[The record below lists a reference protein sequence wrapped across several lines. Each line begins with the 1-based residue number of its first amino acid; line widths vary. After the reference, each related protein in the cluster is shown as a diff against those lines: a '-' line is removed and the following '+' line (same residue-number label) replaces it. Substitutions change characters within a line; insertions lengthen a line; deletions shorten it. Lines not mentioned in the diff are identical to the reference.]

1 MNERRRVR
9 WLGDALLW
17 TGAALAVMSA
27 HAGAVIWA
35 TRALPMVAAD
45 SPPPAIMIE
54 LAPMTEATETQET
67 VLSQDIQDAQAS
79 APAQAVAIPEP
90 EPVEEEVEEEITEDP
105 QPDEVTHEAEVVL
118 SVSPRPRPR
127 PQQVAVTQT
136 ARQNPQR
143 DPAPPVPQQ
152 TAASQSSVRAQN
164 QQAQHSTRNAAR
176 QSAQGAGR
184 SISPVQWQSRLL
196 AHLERHKP
204 RSRGEQGQ
212 AHVTFQI
219 DAAGN
224 VSAIRLSRSSG
235 RADVDQAATDLVRR
249 ASPVPAPPPGVQ
261 GTITVPVMF
270 SRR

>member
-1 MNERRRVR
+1 VNERRRVR
-9 WLGDALLW
+9 WLGDGLLW
-17 TGAALAVMSA
+17 TGAAMAVMSA

-35 TRALPMVAAD
+35 TRAPPMVAAD

-54 LAPMTEATETQET
+54 LAPMPEATETQET
-67 VLSQDIQDAQAS
+67 VLSQDMQDAQAS
-79 APAQAVAIPEP
+79 VATQAIATPEP
-90 EPVEEEVEEEITEDP
+90 EPVEEEVEGEITEDP

-143 DPAPPVPQQ
+143 DPAPPAPQQ

>member
-1 MNERRRVR
+1 MNERRRGR
-9 WLGDALLW
+9 WLGEGVLW

-27 HAGAVIWA
+27 HAGAVVWA
-35 TRALPMVAAD
+35 MRAPPMVPAD

-54 LAPMTEATETQET
+54 LAPMPEATATHET
-67 VLSQDIQDAQAS
+67 VLSEDRQDVQAS
-79 APAQAVAIPEP
+79 TATQAVAAP
-90 EPVEEEVEEEITEDP
+90 EPVEEKVEEEIAKDP
-105 QPDEVTHEAEVVL
+105 QPDEIMNEAEVVL

-127 PQQVAVTQT
+127 PQQAAATQT
-136 ARQNPQR
+136 ARQDPRR
-143 DPAPPVPQQ
+143 DTAPPASQQ
-152 TAASQSSVRAQN
+152 TAASQSTVMAQN
-164 QQAQHSTRNAAR
+164 RQAQQSTRNAAR

-184 SISPVQWQSRLL
+184 SISPAQWQSRLM

-235 RADVDQAATDLVRR
+235 HADVDQAAISLVRR
-249 ASPVPAPPPGVQ
+249 ASPVPAPPPGAH
-261 GTITVPVMF
+261 GAITVPVVF